1 MERFKKIL
9 FVVDAEKACLPALER
24 AVALAANNEADLA
37 VVAVIPRLHT
47 GIHLF
52 GDGATSDDLQAAA
65 EAQQRLRLS
74 SLIEPYGR
82 RLRIRTDV
90 LIGTPYLEIIR
101 EVLSEGHDLVIRP
114 PDGAAWSGRLIG
126 TDEMNL
132 LRKCPCPVW
141 LIKCGG
147 SRSFRRI
154 LAAVDVGDSN
164 RPGEE
169 TRHAMN
175 CRIIEV
181 ASALARSERAELHVV
196 YAWDA
201 VGEAI
206 MRGTTVNTPEKY
218 VASYLRQVKERGAAN
233 LEALLGEVTEVAG
246 PFTPDDP
253 KLKTHLVR
261 GSARKEIPALAKQL
275 EIDLVVMGTVG
286 RTGIPGLLMGNTAE
300 TILQQVDCSVLAVK
314 PPGFVTPV
322 TLDS

>member
-1 MERFKKIL
+1 M
-9 FVVDAEKACLPALER
+9 
-24 AVALAANNEADLA
+24 
-37 VVAVIPRLHT
+37 
-47 GIHLF
+47 IH
-52 GDGATSDDLQAAA
+52 D
-65 EAQQRLRLS
+65 
-74 SLIEPYGR
+74 
-82 RLRIRTDV
+82 
-90 LIGTPYLEIIR
+90 
-101 EVLSEGHDLVIRP
+101 
-114 PDGAAWSGRLIG
+114 G

-175 CRIIEV
+175 CRILEV
-181 ASALARSERAELHVV
+181 ASALARSECAELHVA
-196 YAWDA
+196 YARDA

-218 VASYLRQVKERGAAN
+218 VAS
-233 LEALLGEVTEVAG
+233 
-246 PFTPDDP
+246 
-253 KLKTHLVR
+253 
-261 GSARKEIPALAKQL
+261 
-275 EIDLVVMGTVG
+275 MGTVG

-300 TILQQVDCSVLAVK
+300 TILQQVDCSVLAIK

-322 TLDS
+322 TLDA